1 MHIVDTHPQDST
13 PRYWWEGGSRTPT
26 HAEKAKFKDAHHS
39 NVYSNKYWVKKKK
52 KTPKCPSIRDG

>member
-52 KTPKCPSIRDG
+52 KNT